1 MKRILDEKI
10 GLAKG
15 VYLVIVQREYDE
27 VIGILGAGTEDGCRD
42 LGCDYRKWR
51 VKIPDRQ

>member
-51 VKIPDRQ
+51 VEIPDRQ